1 MDQEKK
7 HDIALMR
14 YSAIAPVLNGPGD
27 DYDSLSAY
35 FREAA
40 AKGILQKDGSV
51 RHFADSTIEHWLS
64 LYRKGGF
71 DALIPESRA
80 DAGVPRKLDEELRER
95 IRYIKTTYPRMPAT
109 SIYRKLLDDG
119 DIRQGDVSAS
129 TVNRYINNIELEER
143 IGSGKDMHRY
153 ERAHINEVWCGDSC
167 SGPYLTAGDGKKHRV
182 YIIAVID
189 DASRFIVGADVFYND
204 NFISLMT
211 VLKSAVAKHGRPVLY
226 NFDNGPSYRNKQME
240 LLAAR
245 TGSVVHYCHPY
256 SPTEKSKIE
265 RWFRGLR
272 DFWLAGLDMK
282 DFRSLDEL
290 RGSLMAYVNHYN
302 QTPHSSLRGSTPSDR
317 FFSEPEYIKR
327 LSQEQLDNSF
337 LLEIERRVSADNV
350 IVIDHA
356 EYEVDCRFS
365 KQRIRLRYSPD
376 LEKIFVVESDGTLT
390 PIRLLNKH
398 DNALIKRE
406 KVRLT
411 GGEG

>member
-40 AKGILQKDGSV
+40 AKGIPQPDGSV
-51 RHFADSTIEHWLS
+51 RHFADTTIEHWLE

-71 DALIPESRA
+71 DALIPASRV
-80 DAGVPRKLDEELRER
+80 DAGVPRKLDEELREK
-95 IRYIKTTYPRMPAT
+95 IRHVKTLYPRMPAT

-119 DIRQGDVSAS
+119 DILPGQVSSS
-129 TVNRYINNIELEER
+129 TVNRYINNIEMEER
-143 IGSGKDMHRY
+143 MDSNKDMHRY

-167 SGPYLTAGDGKKHRV
+167 SGPYLTTADGRKRRV
-182 YIIAVID
+182 YIIALID
-189 DASRFIVGADVFYND
+189 DASRFIVGADVFFND
-204 NFISLMT
+204 SFISLMS
-211 VLKSAVAKHGRPVLY
+211 VLRSAVTKYGRPVLY
-226 NFDNGPSYRNKQME
+226 NFDNGPSYKNKQME

-245 TGSVVHYCHPY
+245 TGSVIHYCHPY

-282 DFRSLDEL
+282 DFHSLDEL
-290 RGSLMAYVNHYN
+290 RGSLMTYVNRYN
-302 QTPHSSLRGSTPSDR
+302 QTPHSSLKGKTPSDR
-317 FFSEPEYIKR
+317 FFSEPEYIRR
-327 LSQEQLDNSF
+327 LSKEQLDSSF

-350 IVIDHA
+350 VVIDHV
-356 EYEVDCRFS
+356 EYEVECRFS
-365 KQRIRLRYSPD
+365 RQRIRLRYSPD
-376 LEKIFVVESDGTLT
+376 LEKIFVVEADGVLT
-390 PIRLLNKH
+390 PIKLLNKH
-398 DNALIKRE
+398 DNSLIKRE